1 MTRSTRARLVVAGL
15 SLVVS
20 VPVAAQ
26 VRAPARAATVTSEQA
41 ALLDLSE
48 KKWRWMS
55 DKQADSLAGLFHPEA
70 VFVHMGGT
78 MPRTQELDVIRSGG
92 IHYKTIDIEKSSARL
107 VGNSTAIVLST
118 MVLGAVVGGNTVSN
132 PFEVTEVFVRDGA
145 TWKLGA
151 LSFTRLLRP

>member
-70 VFVHMGGT
+70 VFVHMGG
-78 MPRTQELDVIRSGG
+78 TQELDVIRSGG